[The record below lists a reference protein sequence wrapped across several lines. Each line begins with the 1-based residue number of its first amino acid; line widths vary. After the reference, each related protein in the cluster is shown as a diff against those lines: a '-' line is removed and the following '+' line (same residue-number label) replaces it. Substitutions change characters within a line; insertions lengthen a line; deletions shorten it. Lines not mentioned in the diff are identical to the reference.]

1 VDLHQLNDE
10 FVLSHCLTLVGSFAR
25 HLTVSF
31 ETPKKLVNKESPSDH
46 GKAQVVRKAQSL
58 LISFWGND

>member
-1 VDLHQLNDE
+1 VFE
-10 FVLSHCLTLVGSFAR
+10 LSHCLTLVGSFAR
-25 HLTVSF
+25 DLNVPYPFT
-31 ETPKKLVNKESPSDH
+31 KKFVNNESPSDH